1 MQDTLIAQRLRE
13 LREKSGKSQDAV
25 AEACGITR
33 VTLARYENASRI
45 PKIKIAADLARY
57 YGVPTDYLTGNDE
70 QQETAFPNPKQQQ
83 ILSELEKLSED
94 QLEEVLRYAEYVKQ
108 KK

>member
-1 MQDTLIAQRLRE
+1 MNRLKECRE
-13 LREKSGKSQDAV
+13 AAGLTQKYVALSLGVKGPSVSNWESGKTKPTMENFSA
-25 AEACGITR
+25 
-33 VTLARYENASRI
+33 LA
-45 PKIKIAADLARY
+45 KL
-57 YGVPTDYLTGNDE
+57 YGVSVDYLLGGDQ

-83 ILSELEKLSED
+83 IFSELGNMSEE